1 MSEQLLR
8 LPEVIDLVK
17 KSRATIYLDMRRGD
31 FPQSISIGRRAVA
44 WRRTDL
50 DMWLDARPQ
59 FCPLPNRVMR
69 QMVTGV
75 MDQVVEATK

>member
-17 KSRATIYLDMRRGD
+17 KSRATIYMDMRRGD

-44 WRRTDL
+44 WRRTEL
-50 DMWLDARPQ
+50 EVWLDNRPQ
-59 FCPLPNRVMR
+59 STAAY
-69 QMVTGV
+69 QSDT
-75 MDQVVEATK
+75 